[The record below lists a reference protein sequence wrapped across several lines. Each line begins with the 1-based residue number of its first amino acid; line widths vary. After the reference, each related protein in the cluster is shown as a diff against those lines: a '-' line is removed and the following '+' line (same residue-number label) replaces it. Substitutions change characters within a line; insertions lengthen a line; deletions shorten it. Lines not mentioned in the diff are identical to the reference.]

1 MSESRSKT
9 NCSLLDN
16 EYTVRRSQK
25 LRVSCSYLEKVLI
38 NAQFSSRLLVN
49 FAVQPALDCLAAT
62 VIFAISEEGKLT
74 RIFLVVICGLALAVA
89 PAAKAG
95 KGKNT
100 EVPNRNATP
109 VGQGSQ
115 HAGGTTGK
123 TATSQAIPGN
133 RTIHQ
138 IGNPTTTGKSSRA
151 QVEHGNKTVHRGGT
165 SAGDGKRTTVGK
177 STETGTPTNVG
188 NSTATARRQSRKAVI
203 TPKIQVAP
211 AAQVPQNNAT
221 QLLNTSVDK
230 TAPVFQLPQSGGV
243 HLLNTPI
250 TETAPPLKFGSS
262 RDIFATSTS
271 VSQAAG
277 TGLLVPPGGWRPQV
291 NIPNRAGSESNSTGT
306 GSPSAGSTV
315 IPYNMANGP
324 QTGTSISQPLN
335 MPNAPLPEPPS
346 AGLSTSQPAG
356 GEIRSTHETAP
367 VVQFKRN
374 RRIQGSDRWVDARY
388 EVFRNYRPEWH
399 DRDWWRSHQSRVV
412 FGVGG
417 WYYWNAG
424 YWFPAWGYD
433 PNAYYP
439 YDGPIYGYHD
449 LPPDQVVANVQ
460 ETLRQRG
467 HYNGEVDGL
476 LGLPTRTAIADYQ
489 RDHGLYETSTIDRP
503 TSQSLGMK

>member
-1 MSESRSKT
+1 
-9 NCSLLDN
+9 
-16 EYTVRRSQK
+16 
-25 LRVSCSYLEKVLI
+25 
-38 NAQFSSRLLVN
+38 
-49 FAVQPALDCLAAT
+49 
-62 VIFAISEEGKLT
+62 
-74 RIFLVVICGLALAVA
+74 VICGLALAVA

-100 EVPNRNATP
+100 EVPNRKATP
-109 VGQGSQ
+109 VEQVSQ
-115 HAGGTTGK
+115 HVGGTTGK
-123 TATSQAIPGN
+123 TATGQAIPAN

-138 IGNPTTTGKSSRA
+138 TGKPTTTGKSSRA
-151 QVEHGNKTVHRGGT
+151 QAEHGNKTVHRSGT
-165 SAGDGKRTTVGK
+165 AAGDGKKTTVGK

-188 NSTATARRQSRKAVI
+188 NSTAIARRRLPKPAN
-203 TPKIQVAP
+203 TPGTEVAP
-211 AAQVPQNNAT
+211 AAPVLQNNAT
-221 QLLNTSVDK
+221 QPLNTSIGK

-243 HLLNTPI
+243 HLLNTPM
-250 TETAPPLKFGSS
+250 TETVPPLQFHPNK
-262 RDIFATSTS
+262 DIVASGTS

-277 TGLLVPPGGWRPQV
+277 AGPLVPPGGWRPQV

-324 QTGTSISQPLN
+324 QTGTSIRQPLN

-356 GEIRSTHETAP
+356 GEIRSTNKIAP
-367 VVQFKRN
+367 AVQYKRN
-374 RRIQGSDRWVDARY
+374 RRIQGSDQWVDVRY

-399 DRDWWRSHQSRVV
+399 DRDWWRSHQSRIV

-439 YDGPIYGYHD
+439 YDGPIYGYND
-449 LPPDQVVANVQ
+449 LPPDQIVANVQ
-460 ETLRQRG
+460 EALQQQG
-467 HYNGEVDGL
+467 HYKGEVDGL

>member
-1 MSESRSKT
+1 M
-9 NCSLLDN
+9 
-16 EYTVRRSQK
+16 
-25 LRVSCSYLEKVLI
+25 
-38 NAQFSSRLLVN
+38 VN

-74 RIFLVVICGLALAVA
+74 RIFLVVICGLALAIA

-95 KGKNT
+95 KEKNT
-100 EVPNRNATP
+100 KVPNRNATP
-109 VGQGSQ
+109 VGQVSQ

-123 TATSQAIPGN
+123 AATGQAIPAN

-138 IGNPTTTGKSSRA
+138 TGKSTTTGKSSRA
-151 QVEHGNKTVHRGGT
+151 QAEHGDKTVHPSGT
-165 SAGDGKRTTVGK
+165 ATGDGKRTTVGK
-177 STETGTPTNVG
+177 SIETGTPTNVD
-188 NSTATARRQSRKAVI
+188 NSKAIARRQSPKAVI
-203 TPKIQVAP
+203 RPKIEVTP
-211 AAQVPQNNAT
+211 AQVPQNNAT
-221 QLLNTSVDK
+221 QLLNTSMGK
-230 TAPVFQLPQSGGV
+230 TAPIFQLPQSGGI
-243 HLLNTPI
+243 HLLNTPV
-250 TETAPPLKFGSS
+250 TETVPPLKFGSS

-271 VSQAAG
+271 VSQTAG
-277 TGLLVPPGGWRPQV
+277 TGLLVPPGGWRPEV
-291 NIPNRAGSESNSTGT
+291 NLPNRAGSESNSTGT
-306 GSPSAGSTV
+306 GGPSGGSTV

-324 QTGTSISQPLN
+324 QTGTSINQPLN

-356 GEIRSTHETAP
+356 GEIRSTHEVAP

-374 RRIQGSDRWVDARY
+374 RRIQGSDRWVDVTY

-399 DRDWWRSHQSRVV
+399 DRDWWRSHQSRIV

-433 PNAYYP
+433 PNAYYQ

-460 ETLRQRG
+460 DTLRQQG
-467 HYNGEVDGL
+467 HYKGEVDGL
-476 LGLPTRTAIADYQ
+476 LGSPTRTAIADYQ
-489 RDHGLYETSTIDRP
+489 RGHGLYETSTIDRP